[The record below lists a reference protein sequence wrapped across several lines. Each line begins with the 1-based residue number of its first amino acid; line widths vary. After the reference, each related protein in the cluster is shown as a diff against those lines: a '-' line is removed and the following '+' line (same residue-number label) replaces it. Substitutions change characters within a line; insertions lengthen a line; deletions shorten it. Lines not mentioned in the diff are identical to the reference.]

1 MARMPHTYAA
11 VSARSVASISAGGWT
26 ETVNADSHGLH
37 TLGDDNNTGYK
48 VILRRVGG
56 SLKDNYSYPG

>member
-1 MARMPHTYAA
+1 VA
-11 VSARSVASISAGGWT
+11 VCVGSVGSISAGGWT